1 MTTEEAIIVLFGHV
15 KAINQKLTLII
26 SLLEQEPNDGKPN
39 DGKAET
45 KTKEGD

>member
-26 SLLEQEPNDGKPN
+26 SMLEKEPKP
-39 DGKAET
+39 K
-45 KTKEGD
+45 KGD